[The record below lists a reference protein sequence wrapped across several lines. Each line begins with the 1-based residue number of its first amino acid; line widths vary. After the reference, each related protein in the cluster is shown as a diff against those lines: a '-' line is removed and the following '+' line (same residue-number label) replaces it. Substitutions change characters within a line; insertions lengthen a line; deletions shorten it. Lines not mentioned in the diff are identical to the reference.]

1 MPKEVLERR
10 YAMSIIV
17 GLTGGIASGKST
29 ISKMFKE
36 KEVPVIDTDGIARN
50 LLDNDESIYNAIV
63 ETFGEAVLT
72 TDKKINRNK
81 VAQIIFSDADKRQA
95 LNDIVH
101 PKVKDIALREVSH
114 YKEDDHKIIV
124 VDVPLLFEASFDKVC
139 DVTVVVYARKKDQ
152 VSRLVSREG
161 IDEAYAKQK
170 VNAQMPMAKKKSLAD
185 YVIDNSKSI
194 LETKKS
200 FERVFEAIN
209 SIEK

>member
-1 MPKEVLERR
+1 
-10 YAMSIIV
+10 MSIIV